1 MDIKVFEQRLQQI
14 VAALKQ
20 EYQSL
25 RGNRPSTKMVED
37 IKVEYYGQIM
47 PVKQMGSISI
57 SPPRE
62 IVIQVW
68 DLAAVAAVAK
78 AIEASSLSVVANT
91 NGTTIRIQ
99 LPQLT
104 EERRKELEKVVRKT
118 TEEARIKIRGVRDEI
133 NKEIKKAE
141 EEKKYSEDAA
151 FKQKEAAQKI
161 VDRCNKEIEIA
172 LEVKIKEIFE

>member
-1 MDIKVFEQRLQQI
+1 MDIKVFEQKLQQI

-25 RGNRPSTKMVED
+25 RGNRPSSKMVED

-47 PVKQMGSISI
+47 PIKQLGSISI

-68 DLAAVAAVAK
+68 DMAAVGVVAK
-78 AIEASSLSVVANT
+78 AIETSPLKVVANT

-104 EERRKELEKVVRKT
+104 EERKKELEKVVRKT
-118 TEEARIKIRGVRDEI
+118 TEEARIRIRGIRDEI

-141 EEKKYSEDAA
+141 EDKKYSEDMA
-151 FKQKEAAQKI
+151 FKQKEEAQKI
-161 VDRCNKEIEIA
+161 VDRCNKEIESL
-172 LEVKIKEIFE
+172 LESKVREIFE